1 MFEVTLN
8 INHISADSSWG
19 NKWADDRWLP
29 DSLTSPAM
37 VEELQEGCCGV
48 EKTPVSSSLDNR
60 GETRW
65 SEMPYQSCY
74 IRIKI
79 PASGLVVF
87 PSPQPP
93 KPPRKSY
100 SMKPTIPNV
109 HEGLQA
115 VYEDPDALRVNTE
128 PGWQRW
134 LLLVSAGESPKLLVC
149 LWQPAFTDGN
159 QTEVIVRPVPRPRS
173 RLPSKPDVLNPR
185 TNDGD
190 EVTHSSSSVV
200 RRPLATHAPTASTRP
215 LSHDVSTF
223 ALLSGFPHLWI
234 PHWGLG
240 KAAACSSS
248 SQTAGEQAGSLR
260 QTHSTF
266 GQIGSLQQPEFWGG
280 IWLCWI
286 FHLI

>member
-1 MFEVTLN
+1 
-8 INHISADSSWG
+8 
-19 NKWADDRWLP
+19 
-29 DSLTSPAM
+29 
-37 VEELQEGCCGV
+37 
-48 EKTPVSSSLDNR
+48 
-60 GETRW
+60 
-65 SEMPYQSCY
+65 MPFQSCY

-79 PASGLVVF
+79 AASGLVVF

-100 SMKPTIPNV
+100 SMNPAITNV

-134 LLLVSAGESPKLLVC
+134 LLLVSAGESPKHLVC

-185 TNDGD
+185 TNDGV

-200 RRPLATHAPTASTRP
+200 RRPLATHAPT
-215 LSHDVSTF
+215 
-223 ALLSGFPHLWI
+223 PHGLCHMMFQPMSCCQDFHI
-234 PHWGLG
+234 YEYPTEGLG
-240 KAAACSSS
+240 RLRPVRPPPKPPVSRPGASDKPTAPLGRSGPSSS
-248 SQTAGEQAGSLR
+248 LNSEEV
-260 QTHSTF
+260 F
-266 GQIGSLQQPEFWGG
+266 G
-280 IWLCWI
+280 LCWI
-286 FHLI
+286 FHLTYF